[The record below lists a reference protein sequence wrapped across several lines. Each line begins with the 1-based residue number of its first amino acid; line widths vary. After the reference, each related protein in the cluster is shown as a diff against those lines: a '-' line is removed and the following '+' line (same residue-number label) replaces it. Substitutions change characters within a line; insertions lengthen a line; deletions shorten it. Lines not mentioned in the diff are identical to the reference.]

1 MLEMA
6 LGRKVAR
13 PVWVVGAAPPD
24 RGESGASPSP
34 LFMSPIIWQLP
45 TPRVPCDSIID
56 SLPSARP
63 RDSAT
68 SNWITFKL
76 ESALSQPVHA
86 DAADATDIRIQTG
99 VLQFLPTFFNLE
111 HSTPTD
117 KFHFPVP
124 SGFDLATLSAEKK
137 KSDTLLPSLRFSH
150 PKR

>member
-99 VLQFLPTFFNLE
+99 ALQFLPTFFNIQ
-111 HSTPTD
+111 HRPTNSIS
-117 KFHFPVP
+117 P
-124 SGFDLATLSAEKK
+124 SQVDLIWRRCLQRKKRVTL
-137 KSDTLLPSLRFSH
+137 FCH
-150 PKR
+150 H